1 MKKFR
6 SIKSKLISYTMILI
20 SGIFLIVLS
29 VIIIMN
35 VINVNNQINK
45 SQKNIYNSLITR
57 GKTLVKNNSM
67 AMSGMA
73 EDNAFTAIQT
83 LVSST
88 VFDDADMSYGIYMDS
103 RKIPWAYTFKTDSDK
118 QKIETQ
124 PLEDSMSVWAS
135 SLRNPGYKSIFFK
148 GYEIIE
154 FAAPV
159 VSENII
165 LGCIRYGISTDSMRE
180 SIKESQRD
188 GKAAMNQMIAM
199 LIVLFFGS
207 LINGYIVI
215 KPLASRITSPIDS
228 LVSSTKLISEG
239 NYDIAVNPSS
249 DDEIGNLAEHFE
261 SMRKTIKEYTDHL
274 QEIIDEKMQQ
284 VNDILNNIDQGLF
297 TINLDGTINK
307 EYSAR
312 VNDIL
317 KIDNLENRNL
327 DEILRLDKEQ
337 QKTFKIWLNLVK
349 KRHKTQKWKKLT
361 RLAPV
366 QELNLSV
373 SNNPESDIEYVSI
386 SYQKILDKHGNL
398 SKIMVLAMDETEKR
412 LKDLQMQDQKQEHEN
427 KVKTILSIVNT
438 PPEEISGFIED
449 TFSRLN
455 EIKSQ
460 INDHLN
466 SVKKQRSNFPENA
479 EHIITDSQINILYRN
494 IHTIKGNAGSYG
506 FDILSK
512 YTHLAEDKLEELK
525 KPVTTRRTDILSS
538 LQCLID
544 KSYMELNYIK
554 KQVMLVL
561 GKDDEISVRVPVNR
575 IIKIQ
580 NICHDIKKE
589 QCRQNID
596 NLIQECIILSW
607 KPLKTLIRKYQ
618 KTAFKIARKTHKKM
632 DFIIIDEQKL
642 FAPDEFNDIDDILIH
657 LIRNAVDHG
666 IESPDVRD
674 EHGKGIGHVRFEYKK
689 PQGLKQI
696 VISDDGR
703 GIDIDKLV
711 DSCIKKG
718 LIDASEALLLD
729 DSEKVN
735 LIFKSGSSTSTR
747 KITDISGR
755 GIGMNAVI
763 TKINTLGGKITVNTE
778 PGKGTSF
785 MILIPDNKQCS
796 G

>member
-1 MKKFR
+1 
-6 SIKSKLISYTMILI
+6 MILI

-29 VIIIMN
+29 VITILNILNM
-35 VINVNNQINK
+35 NNQTKIC
-45 SQKNIYNSLITR
+45 QRNIYNSLITR

-103 RKIPWAYTFKTDSDK
+103 RKIPWASTFKNGSENP
-118 QKIETQ
+118 KIEIR

-135 SLRNPGYKSIFFK
+135 SLRNPGYKSLFFK
-148 GYEIIE
+148 GSEIIE

-159 VSENII
+159 ISENVI
-165 LGCIRYGISTDSMRE
+165 LGFIRYGISTDSMNE

-188 GKAAMNQMIAM
+188 GKATMNKMIAM
-199 LIVLFFGS
+199 LIVLFLGS
-207 LINGYIVI
+207 LINGYIII

-228 LVSSTKLISEG
+228 LVRSTKLISEG

-297 TINLDGTINK
+297 TINLDGTVNK
-307 EYSAR
+307 EHSAR

-317 KIDNLENRNL
+317 KIENFETRNL

-366 QELNLSV
+366 QELELSV

-398 SKIMVLAMDETEKR
+398 SKIMVLALDETEKH

-455 EIKSQ
+455 EINSQ
-460 INDHLN
+460 INEHLN
-466 SVKKQRSNFPENA
+466 SVKNQRNDFPGTVK
-479 EHIITDSQINILYRN
+479 HIITDSQINSLYRN

-506 FDILSK
+506 FDMLSH

-525 KPVTTRRTDILSS
+525 EPVTTRRTDILSS
-538 LQCLID
+538 LKCMID
-544 KSYMELNYIK
+544 KSYMELDYIK
-554 KQVMLVL
+554 EQMMFVL
-561 GKDDEISVRVPVNR
+561 GKDDEISVRIPVNR
-575 IIKIQ
+575 IMRIQ
-580 NICHDIKKE
+580 NICQNMEKE
-589 QCRQNID
+589 QSRQNID

-618 KTAFKIARKTHKKM
+618 KTAFKIARKTHKKI
-632 DFIIIDEQKL
+632 DFIINDEQKL
-642 FAPDEFNDIDDILIH
+642 FAPDEFIDIDDILIH

-666 IESPDVRD
+666 IESPDVRE
-674 EHGKGIGHVRFEYKK
+674 EHGKGIGRIKFEYKK
-689 PQGLKQI
+689 TQGLREI

-711 DSCIKKG
+711 DCCIEKG
-718 LIDASEALLLD
+718 LIDTSEALLLD

-735 LIFKSGSSTSTR
+735 LIFKSGSSTSTS

-763 TKINTLGGKITVNTE
+763 TKINKLGGKISVNTE
-778 PGKGTSF
+778 TGKGTSF
-785 MILIPDNKQCS
+785 MIQIPDNIKNS